1 MSEKTRK
8 KDKHV
13 EKGNEKE
20 EKKWMGKWQINNGVE
35 RTGGLF
41 ETMIQ
46 EESK

>member
-20 EKKWMGKWQINNGVE
+20 EKKMNGKM
-35 RTGGLF
+35 TD
-41 ETMIQ
+41 
-46 EESK
+46 K